1 MGKNSDILRVLC
13 LCGDGGDSDSCAE
26 CIVQNS
32 CGCIESIV
40 HVQNSGGCIESIVF
54 MCGVDG
60 VNSDSYTESIV

>member
-1 MGKNSDILRVLC
+1 M
-13 LCGDGGDSDSCAE
+13 
-26 CIVQNS
+26 QNS